1 MTRKAF
7 LMADAALRRR
17 DFTRAFALSHST
29 LTDNL
34 LVTSAR
40 FPDVAAIHF
49 LGTSISY
56 RDFTLRCDG
65 CVDSLSALW
74 VPESGHCCLGTL
86 WPAIGVPPDSSPGE
100 REARARSNAL
110 DVAF

>member
-1 MTRKAF
+1 MTCKAF
-7 LMADAALRRR
+7 LMTDAALRRR

-56 RDFTLRCDG
+56 RDFT
-65 CVDSLSALW
+65 
-74 VPESGHCCLGTL
+74 
-86 WPAIGVPPDSSPGE
+86 
-100 REARARSNAL
+100 
-110 DVAF
+110 